1 MVWLTSGDLVLVNLG
16 GFWSPFE
23 VPVLLLLCCVRDTVT
38 GMVRGVWA
46 MLAVPVSGIFV
57 YYVSSLRGLF
67 MKIMKSEEKNAV
79 YKSGLGESV

>member
-1 MVWLTSGDLVLVNLG
+1 
-16 GFWSPFE
+16 
-23 VPVLLLLCCVRDTVT
+23 
-38 GMVRGVWA
+38 
-46 MLAVPVSGIFV
+46 MLAVLVSGIFV